1 MSYFS
6 SFFYRFIRTKYHFLS
21 IASKLIS
28 NLSVKSEYSLAS
40 STWISE
46 PGVGYH
52 TDWLSQSK

>member
-6 SFFYRFIRTKYHFLS
+6 SFLSRFIRTKYHFLS
-21 IASKLIS
+21 VASKLIS
-28 NLSVKSEYSLAS
+28 NLSVKSEYSLSS

-52 TDWLSQSK
+52 TNWLSQSK